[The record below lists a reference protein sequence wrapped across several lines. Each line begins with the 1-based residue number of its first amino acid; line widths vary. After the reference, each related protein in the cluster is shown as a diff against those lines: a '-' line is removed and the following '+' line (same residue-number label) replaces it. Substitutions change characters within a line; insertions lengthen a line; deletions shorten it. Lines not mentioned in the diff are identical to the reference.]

1 MLADPRA
8 EALVENFA
16 GQWLFIRALAD
27 HNPDYQRYPSF
38 DEALRASMAAEAK
51 AFFREFLQQDTPL
64 PAMLAADFT
73 YLDDRLATHY
83 GLPPVGPD
91 LTRVVLPTD
100 RRGGLL
106 KQGGLLMVT
115 SYPTRTSPVKRG
127 KWVLTN
133 LLCSE
138 PPPPPP
144 NVEGGLDSGEIPAG
158 SIRDRMK
165 AHLVAPSCR
174 ACHETMDPIGFA
186 LEHYDAI
193 GAWRDKD
200 DVYAIDATGE
210 LPGGKTFDGAA
221 QMSSLLAEDPR
232 FGACAA
238 TKLFTYALGRGT
250 TPADAPYINEIAGDF
265 KADGSRLRDLVK
277 LVATSEPFRL
287 RRGEPA
293 KAGGKP

>member
-1 MLADPRA
+1 ML
-8 EALVENFA
+8 
-16 GQWLFIRALAD
+16 
-27 HNPDYQRYPSF
+27 PD
-38 DEALRASMAAEAK
+38 
-51 AFFREFLQQDTPL
+51 
-64 PAMLAADFT
+64 
-73 YLDDRLATHY
+73 
-83 GLPPVGPD
+83 
-91 LTRVVLPTD
+91 D

-106 KQGGLLMVT
+106 EQGGLLTVT

-144 NVEGGLDSGEIPAG
+144 NVEGGLESGDLPDG

-174 ACHETMDPIGFA
+174 SCHESMDSIGYA

-200 DVYAIDATGE
+200 DIYDIDATGE

-221 QMSSLLAEDPR
+221 AMASILAEDPR

-250 TPADAPYINEIAGDF
+250 TPADAPYLQDIATDF
-265 KADGSRLRDLVK
+265 KEGGHHLRDLVK

-293 KAGGKP
+293 SKGGTP